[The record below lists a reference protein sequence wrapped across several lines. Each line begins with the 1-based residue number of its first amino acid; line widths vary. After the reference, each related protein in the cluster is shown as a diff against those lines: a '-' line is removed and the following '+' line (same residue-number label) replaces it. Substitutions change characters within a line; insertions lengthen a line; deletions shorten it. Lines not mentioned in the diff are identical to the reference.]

1 MKLSH
6 LFSQFIQTF
15 VNETFLERW
24 DIQLEDYQVTLVW
37 TIIVSIFSL
46 GGFTGALIAG
56 PMTIRFGR

>member
-1 MKLSH
+1 MRLSY

-15 VNETFLERW
+15 INETFLERW
-24 DIQLEDYQVTLVW
+24 EIQLEDYQVTLVW

-46 GGFTGALIAG
+46 GGFMGALIAG